1 MYYQPEIETMP
12 REQLR
17 ALQLERMRASV
28 RHAYDNVEFY
38 RKAFAEAGVTPDDLN
53 SLEDL
58 AKFPF
63 VVKQD
68 MRDAYPFGLFAVPTK
83 DVARIHASS
92 GTTGQPI
99 TAGEVTIIPVSRI
112 SLGFGTGG
120 SEFGGKAP
128 KNLGENPFGGG
139 GGAGLKVIPVGFLV
153 VSGTSVKM
161 LPVDT
166 ATESPADRLVEL
178 IPDLLEQVS
187 KKWEERKAKKQAE
200 PEITEEDLV

>member
-1 MYYQPEIETMP
+1 MEKNHPVSELMAETI
-12 REQLR
+12 Q
-17 ALQLERMRASV
+17 
-28 RHAYDNVEFY
+28 
-38 RKAFAEAGVTPDDLN
+38 KIKEAVDANT
-53 SLEDL
+53 
-58 AKFPF
+58 
-63 VVKQD
+63 VV
-68 MRDAYPFGLFAVPTK
+68 
-83 DVARIHASS
+83 
-92 GTTGQPI
+92 GQPI

-166 ATESPADRLVEL
+166 ATESHADRLMEL

>member
-1 MYYQPEIETMP
+1 MEKNHPVSELMAETI
-12 REQLR
+12 Q
-17 ALQLERMRASV
+17 
-28 RHAYDNVEFY
+28 
-38 RKAFAEAGVTPDDLN
+38 KIKEAVDANT
-53 SLEDL
+53 
-58 AKFPF
+58 
-63 VVKQD
+63 VV
-68 MRDAYPFGLFAVPTK
+68 
-83 DVARIHASS
+83 
-92 GTTGQPI
+92 GQPI

-120 SEFGGKAP
+120 SD
-128 KNLGENPFGGG
+128 FGGG

>member
-1 MYYQPEIETMP
+1 MEKN
-12 REQLR
+12 
-17 ALQLERMRASV
+17 
-28 RHAYDNVEFY
+28 H
-38 RKAFAEAGVTPDDLN
+38 
-53 SLEDL
+53 
-58 AKFPF
+58 
-63 VVKQD
+63 
-68 MRDAYPFGLFAVPTK
+68 
-83 DVARIHASS
+83 
-92 GTTGQPI
+92 
-99 TAGEVTIIPVSRI
+99 PVSE
-112 SLGFGTGG
+112 LMAEKHAQAG
-120 SEFGGKAP
+120 AP
-128 KNLGENPFGGG
+128 MAFGGG

>member
-1 MYYQPEIETMP
+1 MEKNHPVSELMAETI
-12 REQLR
+12 Q
-17 ALQLERMRASV
+17 
-28 RHAYDNVEFY
+28 
-38 RKAFAEAGVTPDDLN
+38 KIKEAVDANT
-53 SLEDL
+53 
-58 AKFPF
+58 
-63 VVKQD
+63 VV
-68 MRDAYPFGLFAVPTK
+68 
-83 DVARIHASS
+83 
-92 GTTGQPI
+92 GQPI

-112 SLGFGTGG
+112 SLGFGT
-120 SEFGGKAP
+120 GGKAP

-166 ATESPADRLVEL
+166 ATESPADRLMEL

>member
-1 MYYQPEIETMP
+1 MEKNHPVSELMAETI
-12 REQLR
+12 Q
-17 ALQLERMRASV
+17 
-28 RHAYDNVEFY
+28 
-38 RKAFAEAGVTPDDLN
+38 KIKEAVDANT
-53 SLEDL
+53 
-58 AKFPF
+58 
-63 VVKQD
+63 VV
-68 MRDAYPFGLFAVPTK
+68 
-83 DVARIHASS
+83 
-92 GTTGQPI
+92 GQPI

-153 VSGTSVKM
+153 VSGA
-161 LPVDT
+161 LVDYAGARGVIVVTILLVNT
-166 ATESPADRLVEL
+166 ATESPADRLMEL

>member
-1 MYYQPEIETMP
+1 PMEKNHPVSELMAETI
-12 REQLR
+12 Q
-17 ALQLERMRASV
+17 
-28 RHAYDNVEFY
+28 
-38 RKAFAEAGVTPDDLN
+38 KIKEAVDANT
-53 SLEDL
+53 
-58 AKFPF
+58 
-63 VVKQD
+63 VV
-68 MRDAYPFGLFAVPTK
+68 
-83 DVARIHASS
+83 
-92 GTTGQPI
+92 GQPI

-166 ATESPADRLVEL
+166 ATESPADRLMEL

>member
-1 MYYQPEIETMP
+1 MEKNHLVSELMAETI
-12 REQLR
+12 Q
-17 ALQLERMRASV
+17 
-28 RHAYDNVEFY
+28 
-38 RKAFAEAGVTPDDLN
+38 KIKEAVDANT
-53 SLEDL
+53 
-58 AKFPF
+58 
-63 VVKQD
+63 VV
-68 MRDAYPFGLFAVPTK
+68 
-83 DVARIHASS
+83 
-92 GTTGQPI
+92 GQPI

-120 SEFGGKAP
+120 SESGGKAP
-128 KNLGENPFGGG
+128 KNLGENSFGG

-166 ATESPADRLVEL
+166 ATESPADRLMEL

>member
-1 MYYQPEIETMP
+1 MSENSIKSIMDVTMDK
-12 REQLR
+12 LR
-17 ALQLERMRASV
+17 AMVDANTIIGDPIV
-28 RHAYDNVEFY
+28 VGD
-38 RKAFAEAGVTPDDLN
+38 VTLLPV
-53 SLEDL
+53 S
-58 AKFPF
+58 K
-63 VVKQD
+63 VS
-68 MRDAYPFGLFAVPTK
+68 FGLA
-83 DVARIHASS
+83 
-92 GTTGQPI
+92 
-99 TAGEVTIIPVSRI
+99 
-112 SLGFGTGG
+112 TGG
-120 SEFGGKAP
+120 SDFPSKTQSG
-128 KNLGENPFGGG
+128 LFGGG

>member
-1 MYYQPEIETMP
+1 MEKNHPVSELMAETI
-12 REQLR
+12 Q
-17 ALQLERMRASV
+17 
-28 RHAYDNVEFY
+28 
-38 RKAFAEAGVTPDDLN
+38 KIKEAVDANT
-53 SLEDL
+53 
-58 AKFPF
+58 
-63 VVKQD
+63 VV
-68 MRDAYPFGLFAVPTK
+68 
-83 DVARIHASS
+83 
-92 GTTGQPI
+92 GQPI

-112 SLGFGTGG
+112 S
-120 SEFGGKAP
+120 
-128 KNLGENPFGGG
+128 LGENPFGGG